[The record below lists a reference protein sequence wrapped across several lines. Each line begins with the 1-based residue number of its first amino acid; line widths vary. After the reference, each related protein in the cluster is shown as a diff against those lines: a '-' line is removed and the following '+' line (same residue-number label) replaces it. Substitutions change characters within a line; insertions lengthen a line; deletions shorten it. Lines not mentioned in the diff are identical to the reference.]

1 MAKQP
6 RSLRGQVVAITGA
19 ARGIGRATAAAL
31 VREGARVGIGDLDA
45 DLSCAA
51 AKELGGAAAGFEL
64 NVVDRGSFER
74 FLDEVESALGPIDV
88 LVNNAGI
95 MHLGPLAE
103 EDEATTL
110 RMIDVNLIGV
120 LTGCRLILPRF
131 AARNRGHVVNVAS
144 MLGKIGPAGGA
155 TYCATKHAVVGMT
168 ESLRGE
174 YIDTP
179 IDVSV
184 VMPGIVHTDLGA
196 GLAKPRG
203 GFSVE
208 PEDVAGAIVDA
219 LRTGRVDVYVPRTL
233 APIISL
239 GSALPRRAREAV
251 ARALKADR
259 VLSGANAEE
268 RAAYEAA
275 RGNRGP
281 RSRAAGEPGASR
293 AAGGQASALALRA
306 ASAATRR
313 CARRS
318 EVPGPPAGSGR
329 PPQ

>member
-1 MAKQP
+1 MAKEP
-6 RSLRGQVVAITGA
+6 RSLRGRVVAITGA

-45 DLSCAA
+45 DLSRAA
-51 AKELGGAAAGFEL
+51 ARELSGDAAVGFEL

-219 LRTGRVDVYVPRTL
+219 LRTGRVDVYVPRML

-268 RAAYEAA
+268 RAAYE
-275 RGNRGP
+275 
-281 RSRAAGEPGASR
+281 SRAGTADPGVEQRASR
-293 AAGGQASALALRA
+293 ARPVPLADK
-306 ASAATRR
+306 
-313 CARRS
+313 
-318 EVPGPPAGSGR
+318 
-329 PPQ
+329 PQP

>member
-1 MAKQP
+1 
-6 RSLRGQVVAITGA
+6 VAITGG
-19 ARGIGRATAAAL
+19 ARGIGRAIAQAC
-31 VREGARVGIGDLDA
+31 VRAQMKVAIGDLD
-45 DLSCAA
+45 LVAA
-51 AKELGGAAAGFEL
+51 RRTAGELGPDTLAVEL
-64 NVVDRGSFER
+64 DVSNRASMR
-74 FLDEVESALGPIDV
+74 HFLDTVEERLGPLDV